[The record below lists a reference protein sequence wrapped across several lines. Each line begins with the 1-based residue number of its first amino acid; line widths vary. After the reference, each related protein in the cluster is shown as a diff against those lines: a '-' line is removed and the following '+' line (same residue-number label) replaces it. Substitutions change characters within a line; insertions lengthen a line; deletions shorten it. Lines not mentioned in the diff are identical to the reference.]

1 MDAPLLG
8 AKLGND
14 DEPPGAYGAMRPPSA
29 PYDGMTRVAD
39 TREVHRPAFS
49 TESSTGVYCCTTP
62 LAGFLGILCCP
73 LTVLGMPTTVP
84 PRHEAVGTVFGKYVA
99 TWKSSGLYFINP
111 CGLNLRY
118 VSVNNRTHE
127 LQSIKVADAMGN
139 SLVVSGVITYRVVDT
154 TKAALD
160 MVVMSSLVFA
170 GIFLIGDPVAMMIS
184 PDASEVER
192 DAVRASL
199 GLDRPLWVQYLAFM
213 NAAVHGDFG
222 KSFLAGQPA
231 MQLIFERMPATLELV
246 FLSLVIALVF
256 GLPMGVYAGL
266 KPRSVGAKSIMTGSI
281 LGFSLPNFWV
291 GLMLIMVFAV
301 LLPDLIPG
309 WPRLP
314 ASGRGATVNVLGVK
328 LSLFT
333 ADGLL
338 HLLLPALT
346 LALYKGALIVRLARA
361 TAREVLPMD
370 YIKFAR
376 AKGLSERRVVG
387 VHVLKNIMIP
397 IATVSGLE
405 FGQSVA
411 FAVITET
418 VFSWPGMG
426 KLLLDSIL
434 LLDRPV
440 VVAYLMIIV
449 VFFVVLNL
457 LVDLLYSVL
466 DPRVRLESRAT

>member
-1 MDAPLLG
+1 ML
-8 AKLGND
+8 
-14 DEPPGAYGAMRPPSA
+14 
-29 PYDGMTRVAD
+29 
-39 TREVHRPAFS
+39 
-49 TESSTGVYCCTTP
+49 VYIIRR
-62 LAGFLGILCCP
+62 L
-73 LTVLGMPTTVP
+73 M
-84 PRHEAVGTVFGKYVA
+84 
-99 TWKSSGLYFINP
+99 
-111 CGLNLRY
+111 
-118 VSVNNRTHE
+118 
-127 LQSIKVADAMGN
+127 Q
-139 SLVVSGVITYRVVDT
+139 
-154 TKAALD
+154 AALV
-160 MVVMSSLVFA
+160 MVVMSALVFA
-170 GIFLIGDPVAMMIS
+170 GIFMIGDPVAMMIS

-199 GLDRPLWVQYLAFM
+199 GLDKPLWLQYLAFV
-213 NAAVHGDFG
+213 NAAIHGDFG

-246 FLSLVIALVF
+246 LFSTVIALGI

-266 KPRSVGAKSIMTGSI
+266 RPKSVGAKTIMTGSI

-301 LLPDLIPG
+301 LLPDLVPG
-309 WPRLP
+309 FPRLP
-314 ASGRGATVNVLGVK
+314 ASGRGATVNVLGVN

-333 ADGLL
+333 GDGLL
-338 HLLLPALT
+338 HMLLPAIT
-346 LALYKGALIVRLARA
+346 RALYKGALIVLLARA

-370 YIKFAR
+370 YVKFAR
-376 AKGLSERRVVG
+376 AKGLSENRVVG

-397 IATVSGLE
+397 IATVTGLE

-418 VFSWPGMG
+418 VFAWPGMG
-426 KLLLDSIL
+426 KLLIDSIL

>member
-1 MDAPLLG
+1 ML
-8 AKLGND
+8 
-14 DEPPGAYGAMRPPSA
+14 
-29 PYDGMTRVAD
+29 
-39 TREVHRPAFS
+39 
-49 TESSTGVYCCTTP
+49 VYIIRR
-62 LAGFLGILCCP
+62 L
-73 LTVLGMPTTVP
+73 M
-84 PRHEAVGTVFGKYVA
+84 
-99 TWKSSGLYFINP
+99 
-111 CGLNLRY
+111 
-118 VSVNNRTHE
+118 
-127 LQSIKVADAMGN
+127 Q
-139 SLVVSGVITYRVVDT
+139 
-154 TKAALD
+154 AALV
-160 MVVMSSLVFA
+160 MVVMSALVFA
-170 GIFLIGDPVAMMIS
+170 GIFMIGDPVAMMIS
-184 PDASEVER
+184 PDASDVDR
-192 DAVRASL
+192 DAVRATL
-199 GLDRPLWVQYLAFM
+199 GLDKPLWVQYLTFV

-246 FLSLVIALVF
+246 FFSTIIALGI

-266 KPRSVGAKSIMTGSI
+266 RPKSVGAKTIMTGSI

-301 LLPDLIPG
+301 LLPDLVPG
-309 WPRLP
+309 FPRFP
-314 ASGRGATVNVLGVK
+314 ASGRGQTVSVFGVR

-370 YIKFAR
+370 YVKFAR
-376 AKGLSERRVVG
+376 AKGLSENRVVG
-387 VHVLKNIMIP
+387 VHVLKNITIP
-397 IATVSGLE
+397 IATVTGLE

-418 VFSWPGMG
+418 VFAWPGMG
-426 KLLLDSIL
+426 KLLIDSIL

-449 VFFVVLNL
+449 VFFVMLNL

>member
-1 MDAPLLG
+1 VL
-8 AKLGND
+8 
-14 DEPPGAYGAMRPPSA
+14 
-29 PYDGMTRVAD
+29 
-39 TREVHRPAFS
+39 
-49 TESSTGVYCCTTP
+49 VY
-62 LAGFLGILCCP
+62 
-73 LTVLGMPTTVP
+73 
-84 PRHEAVGTVFGKYVA
+84 
-99 TWKSSGLYFINP
+99 
-111 CGLNLRY
+111 
-118 VSVNNRTHE
+118 
-127 LQSIKVADAMGN
+127 
-139 SLVVSGVITYRVVDT
+139 VIRRLMQ
-154 TKAALD
+154 AALV
-160 MVVMSSLVFA
+160 MVVMSALVFA

-199 GLDRPLWVQYLAFM
+199 GLDKPLWLQYLAFV
-213 NAAVHGDFG
+213 NAAIHGDFG

-246 FLSLVIALVF
+246 FFSTIIALAV

-266 KPRSVGAKSIMTGSI
+266 KPKSVGAKTIMTGSI

-301 LLPDLIPG
+301 LLPDLVPG
-309 WPRLP
+309 FPRLP

-338 HLLLPALT
+338 HLLLPAIT

-370 YIKFAR
+370 YVKFAR
-376 AKGLSERRVVG
+376 AKGLSENRVVG

-397 IATVSGLE
+397 IATVTGLE

-418 VFSWPGMG
+418 VFAWPGMG
-426 KLLLDSIL
+426 KLLIDSIL

-457 LVDLLYSVL
+457 LVDFLYSVL

>member
-1 MDAPLLG
+1 ML
-8 AKLGND
+8 
-14 DEPPGAYGAMRPPSA
+14 
-29 PYDGMTRVAD
+29 
-39 TREVHRPAFS
+39 
-49 TESSTGVYCCTTP
+49 VYIIRR
-62 LAGFLGILCCP
+62 L
-73 LTVLGMPTTVP
+73 M
-84 PRHEAVGTVFGKYVA
+84 
-99 TWKSSGLYFINP
+99 
-111 CGLNLRY
+111 
-118 VSVNNRTHE
+118 
-127 LQSIKVADAMGN
+127 Q
-139 SLVVSGVITYRVVDT
+139 
-154 TKAALD
+154 AALV
-160 MVVMSSLVFA
+160 MVVMSALVFA
-170 GIFLIGDPVAMMIS
+170 GIFMIGDPVAMMIS
-184 PDASEVER
+184 PDASDIER

-199 GLDRPLWVQYLAFM
+199 GLDKPLWLQYLAFV

-246 FLSLVIALVF
+246 FFSTVIALAL

-266 KPRSVGAKSIMTGSI
+266 RPKSVGAKTIMTGSI

-309 WPRLP
+309 FPRLP
-314 ASGRGATVNVLGVK
+314 ASGRGATVNVLGVR

-370 YIKFAR
+370 YVKFAR
-376 AKGLSERRVVG
+376 AKGLSENRIVG

-397 IATVSGLE
+397 IATVTGLE

-418 VFSWPGMG
+418 VFAWPGMG

>member
-1 MDAPLLG
+1 ML
-8 AKLGND
+8 
-14 DEPPGAYGAMRPPSA
+14 
-29 PYDGMTRVAD
+29 
-39 TREVHRPAFS
+39 
-49 TESSTGVYCCTTP
+49 VYIIRR
-62 LAGFLGILCCP
+62 L
-73 LTVLGMPTTVP
+73 M
-84 PRHEAVGTVFGKYVA
+84 
-99 TWKSSGLYFINP
+99 
-111 CGLNLRY
+111 
-118 VSVNNRTHE
+118 
-127 LQSIKVADAMGN
+127 Q
-139 SLVVSGVITYRVVDT
+139 
-154 TKAALD
+154 AALV
-160 MVVMSSLVFA
+160 MVVMSALVFA
-170 GIFLIGDPVAMMIS
+170 GIFMIGDPVAMMIS
-184 PDASEVER
+184 PDASDIER

-199 GLDRPLWVQYLAFM
+199 GLDKPLWLQYLAFV

-246 FLSLVIALVF
+246 FFSTVIALAL

-266 KPRSVGAKSIMTGSI
+266 RPKSVGAKTIMTGSI

-309 WPRLP
+309 FPRLP
-314 ASGRGATVNVLGVK
+314 ASGRGATVNVLGVR

-370 YIKFAR
+370 YVKFAR
-376 AKGLSERRVVG
+376 AKGLSENRIVG

-397 IATVSGLE
+397 IATVNGLE

-418 VFSWPGMG
+418 VFAWPGMG

>member
-1 MDAPLLG
+1 VL
-8 AKLGND
+8 
-14 DEPPGAYGAMRPPSA
+14 
-29 PYDGMTRVAD
+29 
-39 TREVHRPAFS
+39 
-49 TESSTGVYCCTTP
+49 VYIIRR
-62 LAGFLGILCCP
+62 L
-73 LTVLGMPTTVP
+73 M
-84 PRHEAVGTVFGKYVA
+84 
-99 TWKSSGLYFINP
+99 
-111 CGLNLRY
+111 
-118 VSVNNRTHE
+118 
-127 LQSIKVADAMGN
+127 Q
-139 SLVVSGVITYRVVDT
+139 
-154 TKAALD
+154 AALV
-160 MVVMSSLVFA
+160 MVVMSALVFA
-170 GIFLIGDPVAMMIS
+170 GIFMIGDPVAMMVS
-184 PDASEVER
+184 PDASEIDR
-192 DAVRASL
+192 DAVRVSL
-199 GLDRPLWVQYLAFM
+199 GLDKPLWLQYLVFI
-213 NAAVHGDFG
+213 NAAIHGDFG

-246 FLSLVIALVF
+246 FVSLIIALVL
-256 GLPMGVYAGL
+256 GLPMGIYAGL
-266 KPRSVGAKSIMTGSI
+266 RPKSVGAKTIMTGSI

-301 LLPDLIPG
+301 MLPDLIPG

-314 ASGRGATVNVLGVK
+314 ASGRGATVDLFGLR
-328 LSLFT
+328 LSMFT
-333 ADGLL
+333 GDGLL

-361 TAREVLPMD
+361 TAREVLLMD
-370 YIKFAR
+370 YVKFAR

-418 VFSWPGMG
+418 VFAWPGMG

-449 VFFVVLNL
+449 VFFVLLNL
-457 LVDLLYSVL
+457 AVDLLYSVL

>member
-1 MDAPLLG
+1 ML
-8 AKLGND
+8 
-14 DEPPGAYGAMRPPSA
+14 
-29 PYDGMTRVAD
+29 
-39 TREVHRPAFS
+39 
-49 TESSTGVYCCTTP
+49 VYIIRR
-62 LAGFLGILCCP
+62 L
-73 LTVLGMPTTVP
+73 M
-84 PRHEAVGTVFGKYVA
+84 
-99 TWKSSGLYFINP
+99 
-111 CGLNLRY
+111 
-118 VSVNNRTHE
+118 
-127 LQSIKVADAMGN
+127 Q
-139 SLVVSGVITYRVVDT
+139 
-154 TKAALD
+154 AALV
-160 MVVMSSLVFA
+160 MVVMSALVFA
-170 GIFLIGDPVAMMIS
+170 GIFMIGDPVAMMIS
-184 PDASEVER
+184 PDASDIER

-199 GLDRPLWVQYLAFM
+199 GLDKPLWLQYLAFM

-246 FLSLVIALVF
+246 FVSLVIALAL

-266 KPRSVGAKSIMTGSI
+266 RPKSVGARTIMTGSI

-314 ASGRGATVNVLGVK
+314 ASGRGATVNILGVR
-328 LSLFT
+328 LSMFT

-370 YIKFAR
+370 YVKFAR
-376 AKGLSERRVVG
+376 AKGLSESRVVG

-418 VFSWPGMG
+418 VFAWPGMG